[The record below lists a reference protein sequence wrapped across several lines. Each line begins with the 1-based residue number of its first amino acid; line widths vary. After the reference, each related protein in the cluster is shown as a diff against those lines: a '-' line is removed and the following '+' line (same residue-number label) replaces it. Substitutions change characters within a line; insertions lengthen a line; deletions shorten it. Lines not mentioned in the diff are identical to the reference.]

1 MIWDYKRGD
10 NTLKRQ
16 QMFDTN
22 WETLINDEPD
32 VNNACSN
39 FTNVFLTIAKECIP
53 TREVTIRTDDKMWFD
68 SNLHRESRR
77 RDRLRKTFLRT
88 KTVSAKK
95 HYKKQR
101 NRVNNLKKQ
110 AKELFYAN
118 INENLDELKTTD
130 SKMYWKTIH
139 MLIKNER
146 SANTMPPLRDRDNNL
161 NLSYDCFDKA
171 DILNTHFCSIYI
183 SDLNDKNKDLPPC
196 FEVRCKHIL

>member
-1 MIWDYKRGD
+1 
-10 NTLKRQ
+10 
-16 QMFDTN
+16 MFDTN

-39 FTNVFLTIAKECIP
+39 FTNVFLTIAKEYIP

-118 INENLDELKTTD
+118 INENLDELKTTERICLHLT
-130 SKMYWKTIH
+130 SKQGG
-139 MLIKNER
+139 R
-146 SANTMPPLRDRDNNL
+146 SLF
-161 NLSYDCFDKA
+161 LSFR
-171 DILNTHFCSIYI
+171 SEIYI
-183 SDLNDKNKDLPPC
+183 EQKCVFNISALSKQS
-196 FEVRCKHIL
+196 